1 MREVYESRHAMVESH
16 YLIEKLQGLIR
27 IRKAR
32 QRTRDLQAAIQKRI
46 DEKRAARKGLTKAD
60 RDRVHPGADEE
71 NRRKQEEKEKEEEDA
86 AFAQE
91 DAAELA
97 GLAAAL
103 GYN

>member
-1 MREVYESRHAMVESH
+1 MVESH

-32 QRTRDLQAAIQKRI
+32 QRTRDLQTAIQRRI
-46 DEKRAARKGLTKAD
+46 DEKRTARQGITKAE

-71 NRRKQEEKEKEEEDA
+71 EKRRKQEEEEDT
-86 AFAQE
+86 AFAKE